1 MALGNVISALGD
13 ESRRSTHIPYR
24 DSKLT
29 RLLQD
34 SLGGNS
40 QTLMVAC
47 VSPANNNMQETLS
60 TLKYANRARNIKNRV
75 SVNQEYSGSS
85 VEVNQMRAQLAK
97 LKMELAMLRS
107 SGNSSNISSGVDH
120 TKEIEALR
128 NEVNRLRARVQ
139 ETSDE
144 LCQVSAHRDS
154 LLLERQMPS
163 DMYNQMMQQ
172 QQQDGNSN
180 NNTTLPIIAE
190 YQKTIHD
197 LRNELEDTRSRLS
210 FMESTQQPRVTSA
223 TPTPSINRSSRSRT
237 TRRRRTKAGVTFKSS
252 RSNST
257 RTRSKSRPKS
267 PPPPL
272 PTTAAI
278 PPRSVSRIDDRDI
291 DQWLQETIGPIS
303 ATNSADIRN
312 EVRDSIT
319 KARMEIE
326 KGLKVLD
333 GAKVCVV

>member
-1 MALGNVISALGD
+1 
-13 ESRRSTHIPYR
+13 
-24 DSKLT
+24 
-29 RLLQD
+29 
-34 SLGGNS
+34 
-40 QTLMVAC
+40 MVAC

-107 SGNSSNISSGVDH
+107 SGGNSSNVSSGLDH

-144 LCQVSAHRDS
+144 LCKVSAHRDS

-172 QQQDGNSN
+172 GDGNN
-180 NNTTLPIIAE
+180 NNTLPIIAE

-210 FMESTQQPRVTSA
+210 FMESTQQPRAASAA
-223 TPTPSINRSSRSRT
+223 TPTPSVNRSSKSRT
-237 TRRRRTKAGVTFKSS
+237 TRRRRTKAGITFKSS

-257 RTRSKSRPKS
+257 RTRSKARPKS
-267 PPPPL
+267 PPPPMPSAL
-272 PTTAAI
+272 
-278 PPRSVSRIDDRDI
+278 PPRAVSRIDDRDI

-333 GAKVCVV
+333 GAKVCIV